1 MCVCVCVCMWGGGG
15 GAPSKSGV
23 KTCWQVPFKLK
34 PWLASKIGNHYPIFK
49 NNWPSGIKL

>member
-1 MCVCVCVCMWGGGG
+1 MCVCVCVCGGGGG